1 MKDIEQY
8 LRENRPE
15 PPVEGQFLI
24 ETNARLSK
32 VEGIRRSIEEERR
45 RGRVALIAALAAG
58 LVVGCLATLFV
69 LFCPVPSIELERSAV
84 IKAAAALREW
94 WFLPAGLI
102 AVCAL
107 SLGIVFV
114 TRKREVL

>member
-15 PPVEGQFLI
+15 TPVEGQFLI

-32 VEGIRRSIEEERR
+32 VEGIRRSVEEERR
-45 RGRVALIAALAAG
+45 RGRAALIVALAAG

-84 IKAAAALREW
+84 IKAAALQEW